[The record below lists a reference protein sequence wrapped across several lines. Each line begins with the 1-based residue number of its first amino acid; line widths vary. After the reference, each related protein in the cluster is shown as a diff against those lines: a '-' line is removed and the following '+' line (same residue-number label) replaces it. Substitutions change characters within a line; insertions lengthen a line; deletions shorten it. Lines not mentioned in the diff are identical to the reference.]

1 MEREVII
8 QDSAALGRKVRE
20 LRREQGVTQAQLAGL
35 ANTGVRFISDLEN
48 GKETC
53 HIGTVLSVIETLGF
67 DIAIIDPYAKR

>member
-1 MEREVII
+1 MIPDSI

-20 LRREQGVTQAQLAGL
+20 LRRVQKVTQAQLAGL

-53 HIGTVLSVIETLGF
+53 QIGKMLRVLNVLGVEMN
-67 DIAIIDPYAKR
+67 IRDPYAKE